1 MRQGFGFVIATMLIA
16 CSSTTIP
23 GTPSSDQPDAPVG
36 DSNGGGGGSDGGPA
50 DAAIIV
56 EPPTFTVVSPTIDVP
71 AKSDSTY
78 CYYFHMPNT
87 ANVSIKKWASH
98 LTDGAT
104 QLTLFLTET
113 DKGPDDTMLKS
124 PCGMKTNGDSV
135 VWSYSADTADA
146 EMVLPA
152 DDGTG
157 QPVGMSVRA
166 GQPAILQ
173 IHVVNPADHS
183 ISAHVELAGYTHPDG
198 AAVTL
203 AAPYVTYNLGI
214 DLPATPKKET
224 PTTGNVSGNCNVDP
238 AAKFFSVSAHTFKQA
253 THTFVKDKDT
263 MVFDNVN
270 WQNPD
275 PTSWD
280 TAPFFSFASQKMSYQ
295 CEYAN
300 PNGYRIQTG
309 DDAAINEM
317 CVTVGY
323 YFPAEDSTGHFCVG
337 STFVR

>member
-16 CSSTTIP
+16 CSNTSVP
-23 GTPSSDQPDAPVG
+23 GTPSGDQPDASIAG
-36 DSNGGGGGSDGGPA
+36 SGSDDGGSVDGQP
-50 DAAIIV
+50 DAA
-56 EPPTFTVVSPTIDVP
+56 EPPTFTVTSPTIDVT

-104 QLTLFLTET
+104 QLTLFLTDT
-113 DKGPDDTMLKS
+113 DKAISGTISGSSCGIMTNQDT
-124 PCGMKTNGDSV
+124 V
-135 VWSYSADTADA
+135 VWSYSADIADA

-157 QPVGMSVRA
+157 QPVGMAVRA

-173 IHVVNPADHS
+173 IHVVNPADQS
-183 ISAHVELAGYTHPDG
+183 ISAHVELAGYAHPAG
-198 AAVTL
+198 TTATL
-203 AAPYVTYNLGI
+203 AAPYVTYNAHI
-214 DLPATPKKET
+214 DLPAATPAT
-224 PTTGNVSGNCNVDP
+224 PTTDTVFGDCTVDP
-238 AAKFFSVSAHTFKQA
+238 AAKFFSISIHTFKQGI
-253 THTFVKDKDT
+253 HTFVKDKDT

-270 WQNPD
+270 WQNPR
-275 PTSWD
+275 PASWD
-280 TAPFFSFASQKMSYQ
+280 TTPFFSFASQKISYQ

-300 PNGYRIQTG
+300 PNGYSISTG
-309 DDAAINEM
+309 DRAARDEM

-323 YFPAEDSTGHFCVG
+323 YFPAEDSTGHFCFG
-337 STFVR
+337 NTIIH